1 MARVIRLMVL
11 FLGFS
16 GLLFADEPSTPLTS
30 HLEIKHHLFG
40 DLNPAGTTH
49 GALDVNSGFQ
59 QEEQQK
65 KSVGLAAIY
74 SLLLPGMGELYG
86 GNFEAGKYFLMGEGV
101 LWLTYTTFEV
111 YGNSLRDDARSF
123 ASSRAGVN
131 PPARDDQFYID
142 IGNYPSVAAYNEAQ
156 LRDRNPDRLYDPAA
170 GYSWQ
175 WESEASRL
183 SYRDQR
189 IESENVYNNRRFV
202 VGAILINH
210 LASAIHAARGVV
222 LRNKRINEQAGEIRF
237 KAGVM
242 GGLSSPH
249 GILVT
254 VSRSL

>member
-1 MARVIRLMVL
+1 MARGIQLLVL
-11 FLGFS
+11 SLGFS
-16 GLLFADEPSTPLTS
+16 CLLLADEPPTPLTS
-30 HLEIKHHLFG
+30 AFEIKHHLFG
-40 DLNPAGTTH
+40 ELNPAGTTH
-49 GALDVNSGFQ
+49 GAIDLNSKFQ
-59 QEEQQK
+59 QEEHQK
-65 KSVGLAAIY
+65 KSVALAAVY
-74 SLLLPGMGELYG
+74 SLLLPGMGELYAG
-86 GNFEAGKYFLMGEGV
+86 DFGVGKYFLMGEGV

-123 ASSRAGVN
+123 AVSRGGVN
-131 PPARDDQFYID
+131 PSNNDDQFYID
-142 IGNYPSVAAYNEAQ
+142 IGNYSSVAAFNEAQ
-156 LRDRNPDRLYDPAA
+156 LRDRNPERLYNPAA

-175 WESEASRL
+175 WESEAARL

-189 IESENVYNNRRFV
+189 IESENMYNNRRFV

-222 LRNKRINEQAGEIRF
+222 LRNKSINEQSGEIRF